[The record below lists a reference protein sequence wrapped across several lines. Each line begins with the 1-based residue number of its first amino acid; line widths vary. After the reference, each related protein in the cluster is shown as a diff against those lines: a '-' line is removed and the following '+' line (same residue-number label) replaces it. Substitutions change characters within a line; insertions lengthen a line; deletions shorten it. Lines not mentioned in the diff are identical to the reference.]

1 MYYCIFVGTNLT
13 MTYSPADA
21 AAAGSRRHVASE
33 RRARV
38 FARWIAAQNPG
49 AKVQMCYY
57 DDPLPDAMSIEDE
70 VIQPKDG
77 TTTFYLADVQYNA
90 ELNRCYLLLGS
101 DGAIYGTAETEA
113 EAQQWQ
119 RQAHVMWDPGATYRL
134 GTLRDFGE
142 VEEVSKEG

>member
-1 MYYCIFVGTNLT
+1 MYYCIYVDTDLV

-49 AKVQMCYY
+49 AKVQMGYY
-57 DDPLPDAMSIEDE
+57 DDYLPGAMSIEDE
-70 VIQPKDG
+70 IIQPKG
-77 TTTFYLADVQYNA
+77 GVLAFYLADAQYDA
-90 ELNRCYLLLGS
+90 ELNRCYLLLDS
-101 DGAIYGTAETEA
+101 DGFVDGTAESEEEA
-113 EAQQWQ
+113 IAWQ
-119 RQAHVMWDPGATYRL
+119 HRARATWDPGATYRL